1 MALLPRKPRKQLAPK
16 LTDMV
21 GHLAPQH
28 DQPCKRVAYSDP
40 KSLFDMLKDE
50 AQDG

>member
-21 GHLAPQH
+21 ESAKAEIARNQ
-28 DQPCKRVAYSDP
+28 AI
-40 KSLFDMLKDE
+40 FDGWMLEAKD
-50 AQDG
+50 G